1 MAVLAFGNGETDI
14 RSFLYLALI
23 ALTACSSPA
32 SQSPFDRVDADPV
45 KHGERLATVLGCKGC
60 HGKDLTGQD
69 WSAPNF
75 ADMTTANLTVSAQKH
90 TVEELKAMIAHGR
103 RPGGREL
110 WDMPSFLFTR
120 LPDQDADA
128 LAQYLKKLKPIGK
141 ATPEPV
147 FYADARKE
155 MAQGIYRS
163 SAVEAKAQFENR
175 GPDAG
180 PDFEQGRQIVRA
192 SCAECHRIE
201 LDGKPTYPG
210 QPARPNLRMVAAYSE
225 QDFLNL
231 MITGK
236 AAGNRELPMMSGV
249 ARGRF
254 SQMTDAERK
263 AVYAYLKRLGEV
275 GN

>member
-1 MAVLAFGNGETDI
+1 MRVLLG
-14 RSFLYLALI
+14 LALA
-23 ALTACSSPA
+23 ALAACSGPA
-32 SQSPFDRVDADPV
+32 PQSPFDRLDADTV

-60 HGKDLTGQD
+60 HGKDLTGKD
-69 WSAPNF
+69 WSAPDF
-75 ADMTTANLTVSAQKH
+75 VDMYTANLTLSAQLH
-90 TVEELKAMIAHGR
+90 SVEELKVMIAHGR

-120 LPDQDADA
+120 LPDEDMNA
-128 LAQYLKKLKPIGK
+128 LAQYLKTLKPIGK
-141 ATPEPV
+141 APPEPV
-147 FYADARKE
+147 FYPAARKE

-163 SAVEAKAQFENR
+163 SAVEAKAQFDNR

-180 PDFEQGRQIVRA
+180 SEFERGREIVRA

-201 LDGKPTYPG
+201 LDGKPTYPDE
-210 QPARPNLRMVAAYSE
+210 PVRPNLRMVAAYSE

-231 MITGK
+231 LITGK

-249 ARGRF
+249 ARRRF

-275 GN
+275 SS